1 MTMRTA
7 RLDYRP
13 GNAPAP
19 VSFNRPK
26 TDAPPLPPKAP
37 RKTPTKAAAPAA
49 PTPPAHTPKRI
60 PPATRAQLRRLI
72 ETFGA
77 RTASQ
82 ALGVTTS
89 NLADWWTDRRALPD
103 DMIPTIKTTHDNL
116 FRDLEP

>member
-1 MTMRTA
+1 MRTA

-13 GNAPAP
+13 GAAPAP
-19 VSFNRPK
+19 VSFNRPR
-26 TDAPPLPPKAP
+26 TDAPPPPLP
-37 RKTPTKAAAPAA
+37 RKTSTKTTAPAA
-49 PTPPAHTPKRI
+49 LAHVPKRI

-77 RTASQ
+77 RTAAQ

-103 DMIPTIKTTHDNL
+103 DMVPVIKSTHDAL

>member
-1 MTMRTA
+1 MRTA

-13 GNAPAP
+13 GNGPTP
-19 VSFNRPK
+19 VSFNRPR
-26 TDAPPLPPKAP
+26 TDAPPPAPKAP
-37 RKTPTKAAAPAA
+37 RKTPVKAAA
-49 PTPPAHTPKRI
+49 PTPPAHAPKRM

-77 RTASQ
+77 RTAAQ

-103 DMIPTIKTTHDNL
+103 DMVPVIKTTHDAL
-116 FRDLEP
+116 LKDLES